1 MITAGPDSIWE
12 SQKGLNLDGMNVP
25 SEVMVLPFLNLL
37 ATHSDPLT
45 FHLPVTK
52 SENLLQTPTGN

>member
-1 MITAGPDSIWE
+1 MPSIPPSWVTCGPGDGLQMITAGPDSIWE

-37 ATHSDPLT
+37 ACC
-45 FHLPVTK
+45 
-52 SENLLQTPTGN
+52 